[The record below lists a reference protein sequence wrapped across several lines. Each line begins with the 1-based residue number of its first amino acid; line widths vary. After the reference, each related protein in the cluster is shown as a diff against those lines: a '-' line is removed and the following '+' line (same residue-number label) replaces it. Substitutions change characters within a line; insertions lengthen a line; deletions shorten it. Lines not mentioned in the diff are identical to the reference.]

1 MAITQIKGSN
11 IADGTVVAADIKDG
25 TVTNVHLATGI
36 DSSKLTGA
44 LPILDGAALTGVSSG
59 EIYGFSINATGNLI
73 VTTTN
78 SGADNITS
86 LTYDTFLDV
95 IIAGTGYN
103 WSIVGTQL
111 RCTI

>member
-11 IADGTVVAADIKDG
+11 IEDGTVLAADIKDG
-25 TVTNVHLATGI
+25 TVTNEKIVGMA
-36 DSSKLTGA
+36 SSKLTGA

-103 WSIVGTQL
+103 WSLVGTQL